1 MKYRK
6 LGKTGLDVSEIGL
19 GTEYL
24 NKLPQETVVSIV
36 REAVDR
42 GVNYIDLFFAHPEIR
57 DDIGVALEGRRDKVI
72 IAGHMCTGAKEDGQ
86 YYKTRNVEE
95 SEKFF
100 LDLFSRLRTDYID
113 VLMLHFVDLE
123 EEYERVFNGEV
134 LKLAHRFQKEG
145 KARFIGMSGH
155 NLPTSLK
162 AVRSGQIDVLM
173 YPINLAGSSMSDR
186 KELLN
191 ACVSERVG
199 LVAMKPYAAGKLLQ
213 KEGLISLGYV
223 FSGWTDIEKEVSN
236 PITPVQCISYTLS
249 QIGVSTIV
257 PGLKSLDELEAA
269 LHFLDATNEE
279 KDFSAVIADFEECS
293 EVGCVYCN
301 HCLPC
306 PSVIDIGRT
315 IRLFDTAR
323 YALSDDLRE
332 DYNALSA
339 KASDCIECG
348 ACMERC
354 PFGVDVISKMKQA
367 VELFEKEVIE

>member
-24 NKLPQETVVSIV
+24 NELPQETVVSVV

-57 DDIGVALEGRRDKVI
+57 DNIGVALEGRRDKVI
-72 IAGHMCTGAKEDGQ
+72 VAGHLGTAAKKDGQ

-95 SEKFF
+95 CERFF
-100 LDLFSRLRTDYID
+100 LDLLSRLRTDYID

-162 AVRSGQIDVLM
+162 AIRSGQIDVLM
-173 YPINLAGSSMSDR
+173 YPINLSGSAMPDR

-191 ACVSERVG
+191 ACVGERVG

-213 KEGLISLGYV
+213 KEGLLSLGYI
-223 FSGWTDIEKEVSN
+223 FSGWTDIEKEMSN

-257 PGLKSLDELEAA
+257 PGLKNLDELEAA

-315 IRLFDTAR
+315 IRLFDTAQ
-323 YALSDDLRE
+323 YGISDDLRE

-354 PFGVDVISKMKQA
+354 PFEVDVISKMKQA